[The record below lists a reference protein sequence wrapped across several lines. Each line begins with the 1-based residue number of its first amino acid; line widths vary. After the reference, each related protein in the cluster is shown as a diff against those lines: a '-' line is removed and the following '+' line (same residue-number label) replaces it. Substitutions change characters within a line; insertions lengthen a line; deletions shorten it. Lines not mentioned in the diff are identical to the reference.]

1 MIVWIFIYLEKILLH
16 RGTTVLLIFYRV
28 VKFYPISVNGW
39 KSTAPNTLITIE
51 DEAIS
56 VISQYDNCNILL
68 CDMVFVRKNFTFMRY
83 VRVYM
88 YIEDAVNVSQ

>member
-1 MIVWIFIYLEKILLH
+1 MVVWIFIYLEKILLH
-16 RGTTVLLIFYRV
+16 RATTVLFIFYRV
-28 VKFYPISVNGW
+28 VKLYPIGVNGW
-39 KSTAPNTLITIE
+39 KSTVSNTLIIIE

-68 CDMVFVRKNFTFMRY
+68 CDMVFVRKNFTFMLY